1 MTNLEAMRLSLAM
14 SRSDLPRE
22 VKDQVA
28 RSLLAHYRELLESR
42 ALPIVPM
49 VRRIG

>member
-1 MTNLEAMRLSLAM
+1 MSNLEAMRLSLAM

-28 RSLLAHYRELLESR
+28 RSLFDHYRDLLASR
-42 ALPIVPM
+42 LLPIVPTT
-49 VRRIG
+49 RRVH